1 MPLDQLA
8 SLWPELVANTVGVLL
23 GGIGA
28 LALARWQLRRQSSEE
43 RERNREH
50 LKAVLDWVRLEQNEN
65 EELIEE
71 IRRVFQRDRAAR
83 PDLLRWAAT
92 IAQALTLDAHAELV
106 RGGHHRRLPAEVER
120 QVFRAYHATSTLR
133 NALRQ
138 AEPAVQF
145 YVACC
150 GEEEAAQRLVG
161 ELEER
166 IETAHSEVAGSWALI
181 EGLDVVETRSAMP
194 ALAPAAPSG

>member
-1 MPLDQLA
+1 MGLDQLA

-23 GGIGA
+23 GGVGA

-43 RERNREH
+43 RERSQEH

-65 EELIEE
+65 VELIEE

-83 PDLLRWAAT
+83 SDLLRWAAT

-106 RGGHHRRLPAEVER
+106 RGGHHRRLPAEVES
-120 QVFRAYHATSTLR
+120 QVFRAYHATSALK

-138 AEPAVQF
+138 AEPAVEF

-166 IETAHSEVAGSWALI
+166 IETGHTEVARSRNLI
-181 EGLDVVETRSAMP
+181 ERLDVVETGRVMSVP
-194 ALAPAAPSG
+194 APATSPG